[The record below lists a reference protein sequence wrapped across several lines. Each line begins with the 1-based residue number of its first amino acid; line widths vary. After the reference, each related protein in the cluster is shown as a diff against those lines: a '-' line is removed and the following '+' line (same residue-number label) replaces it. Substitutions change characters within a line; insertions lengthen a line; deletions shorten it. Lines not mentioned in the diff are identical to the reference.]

1 VGQSSH
7 IIPARIPEEQRRACE
22 VAALRAHGALGCCD
36 LSRVDVIVDPAGVP
50 WVLEVN
56 AIPGLT
62 ELSLFPDAAR
72 AAGLDFGEVCQ
83 DLVDAALARR
93 RGDGG

>member
-1 VGQSSH
+1 
-7 IIPARIPEEQRRACE
+7 
-22 VAALRAHGALGCCD
+22 
-36 LSRVDVIVDPAGVP
+36 
-50 WVLEVN
+50 VN